1 MGGLLSAHEA
11 ELYIE
16 HGSETPQDIVT
27 GVTDMAKISVGASLR
42 TSKADAATM
51 FWKIVVNPGSTLEP
65 PVDLS
70 GVCTELHNDELW
82 ILAPL
87 AYSAEAG
94 LLETDREVDA
104 SGTPTTLRK
113 LKGVKALKDGVLR
126 MGEPFVLWRAR
137 TSAGSDG
144 VWRVR
149 YAGPHKVDLR
159 SRQRA
164 GSAAAASNTLS
175 MDADAIEARQFAL
188 EMHEA
193 SVPENELLA
202 HARAVL
208 RRYHV
213 FYQVTEHDVKLAS
226 SSA

>member
-1 MGGLLSAHEA
+1 
-11 ELYIE
+11 
-16 HGSETPQDIVT
+16 
-27 GVTDMAKISVGASLR
+27 
-42 TSKADAATM
+42 M

-87 AYSAEAG
+87 AYSADAG
-94 LLETDREVDA
+94 LLETERDVDA
-104 SGTPTTLRK
+104 SGTPTTLKK
-113 LKGVKALKDGVLR
+113 LKGVKALRDGVLR

-149 YAGPHKVDLR
+149 YAGPQQVDLR